1 MPNRIGL
8 ALLRTL
14 SLVLNLLFPATG
26 VRRRA
31 ATAPPPQD
39 SCRTGTGTAHPA
51 AQHIRT
57 ASGLRLLVRA
67 LTPPRLPGTPD
78 RHVARAD
85 LTPYFRPYRL
95 THEQRRRRTALAL
108 ALDGIDIGPWAIH
121 GHRIGTPAAA
131 LAPRAVAA

>member
-39 SCRTGTGTAHPA
+39 SCRTGTGTAHPTA
-51 AQHIRT
+51 PRRT
-57 ASGLRLLVRA
+57 ASGLRLLIHT
-67 LTPPRLPGTPD
+67 LTPPWLPGTPGP
-78 RHVARAD
+78 RAD
-85 LTPYFRPYRL
+85 LTPFFRPYRL

-121 GHRIGTPAAA
+121 GHRIGTPAVA
-131 LAPRAVAA
+131 LAPQAVAA

>member
-8 ALLRTL
+8 VLQRTL

-26 VRRRA
+26 ARRRA
-31 ATAPPPQD
+31 AASPSPYD
-39 SCRTGTGTAHPA
+39 SCRAGTGTA
-51 AQHIRT
+51 AQHVRT
-57 ASGLRLLVRA
+57 TSGLRLLIRA
-67 LTPPRLPGTPD
+67 LTPPSLPGTPD

-85 LTPYFRPYRL
+85 LTPFFRPHRL

-121 GHRIGTPAAA
+121 GHRIGTPVTA
-131 LAPRAVAA
+131 LAPQAVAA

>member
-8 ALLRTL
+8 VLQRTL

-26 VRRRA
+26 ARRRA
-31 ATAPPPQD
+31 AAAPYG
-39 SCRTGTGTAHPA
+39 SCRTGTGTARPA
-51 AQHIRT
+51 ARHVRT
-57 ASGLRLLVRA
+57 TSGLCLLVRA
-67 LTPPRLPGTPD
+67 LTPPPLPGAPD
-78 RHVARAD
+78 RCAARAD
-85 LTPYFRPYRL
+85 LTPFFHPYRL

-121 GHRIGTPAAA
+121 GHRIGTPAVA